1 MERERINCTKE
12 WNKNSNKYF
21 SYDFVLLRFK
31 LAKVCVSKDRE
42 TVMECLTEFFKELGG
57 VPKTIVFYNMKSV
70 MDFLRTRNSEGKVN
84 AQFKQFS
91 DDMGFNVFTC
101 MAGRPETKAKVE
113 SPMRILDD
121 IKAYNGDLTL
131 KQLTEKFTL

>member
-1 MERERINCTKE
+1 
-12 WNKNSNKYF
+12 
-21 SYDFVLLRFK
+21 
-31 LAKVCVSKDRE
+31 
-42 TVMECLTEFFKELGG
+42 MECLTEFFKELGG
-57 VPKTIVFYNMKSV
+57 VPKTIVFDNMKSV
-70 MDFLRTRNSEGKVN
+70 MDFLRTRNSEEKVN

-101 MAGRPETKAKVE
+101 MAGRPETKGKVE

-131 KQLTEKFTL
+131 KQLTKKIHFIMNRENISYLNHMVGYRWKCFKKKRTL